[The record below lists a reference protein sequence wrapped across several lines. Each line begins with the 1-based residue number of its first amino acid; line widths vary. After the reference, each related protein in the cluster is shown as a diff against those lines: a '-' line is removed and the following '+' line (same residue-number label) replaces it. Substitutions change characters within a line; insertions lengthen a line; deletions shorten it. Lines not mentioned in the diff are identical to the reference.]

1 MNMEQIGGIIRTIL
15 AAGGGYLVSKGYL
28 DNATMLSLV
37 GAVVTLITGAWSVY
51 AKRGVAATPA
61 A

>member
-1 MNMEQIGGIIRTIL
+1 MSTEQIGGILRTIL

-28 DNATMLSLV
+28 DNATMMSIV
-37 GAVVTLITGAWSVY
+37 GAVVTLLTAGWSVW
-51 AKRGVAATPA
+51 AKRGSSAPA

>member
-1 MNMEQIGGIIRTIL
+1 MNMDQAAGILRTIL

-37 GAVVTLITGAWSVY
+37 GAVVTIVTACWSVW
-51 AKRGVAATPA
+51 AKRTPA

>member
-1 MNMEQIGGIIRTIL
+1 MNMDQVGGIIRTIL

-37 GAVVTLITGAWSVY
+37 GAVVTIITGAWSIY
-51 AKRGVAATPA
+51 AKRGSATPTA
-61 A
+61 

>member
-37 GAVVTLITGAWSVY
+37 GAIVTIITGAWSVW
-51 AKRGVAATPA
+51 AKRGAAAPTA
-61 A
+61 

>member
-1 MNMEQIGGIIRTIL
+1 MSTEQIGGILRTIL

-28 DNATMLSLV
+28 DNATMLSIV
-37 GAVVTLITGAWSVY
+37 GAVVTLLTAGWSVW
-51 AKRGVAATPA
+51 AKRGSSAPA

>member
-1 MNMEQIGGIIRTIL
+1 MNMDHVFGIVRTVL

-28 DNATMLSLV
+28 DNATMLSIV
-37 GAVVTLITGAWSVY
+37 GAVVTLLTAGWSVVS
-51 AKRGVAATPA
+51 KKTPA

>member
-1 MNMEQIGGIIRTIL
+1 MNLDQVAGILRTIL

-28 DNATMLSLV
+28 DNATMLSIV
-37 GAVVTLITGAWSVY
+37 GAIVTLATAGWSVW
-51 AKRGVAATPA
+51 AKRTPA